1 MGKKRV
7 QKKIDLRNQRGFTL
21 LEMMSVLVILGVVF
35 SVTIHR
41 FHALSDTVYQNGLVA
56 AIREL
61 NIRETLIWSDF
72 KVSTAGWTT
81 DDDVFGRLDTK
92 LGSRYYWDPS
102 AAKLGGSLHFGPLAI
117 DLDRTPSTHKSAAT
131 WQKP

>member
-1 MGKKRV
+1 MGNKLV
-7 QKKIDLRNQRGFTL
+7 QKKNGLRNQRGFTL

-35 SVTIHR
+35 SIAIHR
-41 FHALSDTVYQNGLVA
+41 VHALSDTVYQNALVS

-72 KVSTAGWTT
+72 KVSTAGWIA

-102 AAKLGGSLHFGPLAI
+102 AAKLGGSLHFGPVSI
-117 DLDRTPSTHKSAAT
+117 DLERTPSTHKSAAT